1 MEHCLR
7 CNTLKCRKELNEQAL
22 VTTCSH
28 CFCIDCAN
36 QFQLLNRQHEQYP
49 TCPACHINLCNPD
62 DAVVTILNPTEDY
75 KTSVLSGLNPDTIME
90 CAGRALSFWT
100 YQATQEIVYQ
110 EYCAKNL
117 TKKYGTLNAQM
128 DKIIHDANSE
138 LSNMRDKMTNMQ
150 AEQDA
155 LRKKNKELIQ
165 QLRDKTR
172 KYHQTQELYDKMKR
186 RNLLDHVQDAASDA
200 VEQTIQESACT
211 NRYIDT
217 DINTKKKMPPPPLF
231 SERKTNNALNMAMNV
246 DGSSSGGIMF
256 ERDGERTWPGGFRR
270 QETLQLNQL
279 KTPSTHRTTIP
290 PGFTKPLPLVPSYT
304 PMLKLYRKSPRELF
318 DRPGSNSHN
327 NGGYG
332 MSAGVKVSNTN
343 HGGNTGTSR
352 PPTRTRMPQGR
363 SSSLSNYR
371 D

>member
-22 VTTCSH
+22 
-28 CFCIDCAN
+28 
-36 QFQLLNRQHEQYP
+36 LLNRQHEQYP
-49 TCPACHINLCNPD
+49 TCPACHMNLCNPD

-217 DINTKKKMPPPPLF
+217 DINTKKRMPPPPLF
-231 SERKTNNALNMAMNV
+231 SERRPNNAHNMAMNV
-246 DGSSSGGIMF
+246 DGSSGGGIVL

-270 QETLQLNQL
+270 QEPLQCQY
-279 KTPSTHRTTIP
+279 ST
-290 PGFTKPLPLVPSYT
+290 
-304 PMLKLYRKSPRELF
+304 
-318 DRPGSNSHN
+318 
-327 NGGYG
+327 
-332 MSAGVKVSNTN
+332 
-343 HGGNTGTSR
+343 
-352 PPTRTRMPQGR
+352 
-363 SSSLSNYR
+363 
-371 D
+371 